1 MDLEWQITAL
11 PGLISAHLGQIKVRL
26 ALLSL
31 PGPLASRQHIK
42 PPQPCHSYR
51 GGGGRGPPWVG
62 GQRGDTA
69 PPAPLRLHMRGKK
82 TWQGVT
88 ARDIQYV
95 ARGHRKKT
103 QQETYNS
110 KRRQKEDTGREHRR
124 RNRGDSKRTQLE
136 DKARGHSKITY

>member
-69 PPAPLRLHMRGKK
+69 PPA
-82 TWQGVT
+82 
-88 ARDIQYV
+88 RDIQYV

-136 DKARGHSKITY
+136 DTARGHSKITY

>member
-31 PGPLASRQHIK
+31 PGPLASWQHIK

-69 PPAPLRLHMRGKK
+69 PPAPLRLHS
-82 TWQGVT
+82 THAWQ
-88 ARDIQYV
+88 
-95 ARGHRKKT
+95 
-103 QQETYNS
+103 
-110 KRRQKEDTGREHRR
+110 EDMA
-124 RNRGDSKRTQLE
+124 S
-136 DKARGHSKITY
+136 GHSKRHTVQ